1 MKVLGVAVSAGAIH
15 YGALT
20 ADEGTQDISHPPGAP
35 ERLVPALG
43 LTGAQRLGDTHQR
56 IAQEIRVL
64 QPDAVIIVA
73 TRRKNQWVYR
83 EAFDRISLI
92 SALML
97 SCVEQGVTCEEWS
110 TERIGKLVGVPA
122 PKLASFD
129 CKEAGFAQLPLYWA
143 AGRVQAFAAAKA
155 YVVEMSSESSE
166 G

>member
-1 MKVLGVAVSAGAIH
+1 MKVLGVAVSSGAIH

-20 ADEGTQDISHPPGAP
+20 VAQDISYTPGAP
-35 ERLVPALG
+35 ERLVPAMG
-43 LTGAQRLGDTHQR
+43 LTGAQRLGDTHLR
-56 IAQEIRVL
+56 IAQELRVL

-73 TRRKNQWVYR
+73 TRKNNQWVYR
-83 EAFDRISLI
+83 EAFDRISLV

-110 TERIGKLVGVPA
+110 TERIGKLVGIPA

-129 CKEAGFAQLPLYWA
+129 CKEVGFAQVPLYWT
-143 AGRVQAFAAAKA
+143 AGRGSAFAAAKA
-155 YVVEMSSESSE
+155 YAVETSSESSE

>member
-1 MKVLGVAVSAGAIH
+1 MKVLGVAVSSGAIH

-20 ADEGTQDISHPPGAP
+20 VAEVTQDICHTPGAP
-35 ERLVPALG
+35 ERLVPAVG
-43 LTGAQRLGDTHQR
+43 LTGAQRLADTHRR
-56 IAQEIRVL
+56 IAQDLRVL

-73 TRRKNQWVYR
+73 TRKNNQWVYR

-97 SCVEQGVTCEEWS
+97 SSMEQGITCEEWN

-129 CKEAGFAQLPLYWA
+129 WKEARFTQLPLYWS
-143 AGRVQAFAAAKA
+143 AGRGPAFAAAMA
-155 YVVEMSSESSE
+155 YAVETSSESSE

>member
-1 MKVLGVAVSAGAIH
+1 MKVLGVTVSSGAIH

-20 ADEGTQDISHPPGAP
+20 VAQDTQDISYTPGAP

-64 QPDAVIIVA
+64 QPDAVIVVA
-73 TRRKNQWVYR
+73 TRKNNQWVYR

-110 TERIGKLVGVPA
+110 TERIGKLVGIPA

-129 CKEAGFAQLPLYWA
+129 CKEVGFAQLPLYWT
-143 AGRVQAFAAAKA
+143 AGRGPAFAAAKA
-155 YVVEMSSESSE
+155 YAVETSNESSE

>member
-1 MKVLGVAVSAGAIH
+1 MKVLGVTVSSGVIH
-15 YGALT
+15 YGALIV
-20 ADEGTQDISHPPGAP
+20 AQGTQDCSHPSGAP

-56 IAQEIRVL
+56 IAQDIRVL

-73 TRRKNQWVYR
+73 TRKNNQWVYR

-97 SCVEQGVTCEEWS
+97 SCVEQEVTCEEWN

-122 PKLASFD
+122 PKLASFN
-129 CKEAGFAQLPLYWA
+129 CTEVGFAQPPLYWT
-143 AGRVQAFAAAKA
+143 AGRGAAFAAAKA
-155 YVVEMSSESSE
+155 YAVETSSESNE